1 MNVMYLI
8 LSVEGETYDD
18 SLLWLKIVRTAAVL
32 VLYTV
37 CVIGQVQGQHDWIMV
52 TGYSCRFM
60 DQEKVN

>member
-37 CVIGQVQGQHDWIMV
+37 CVIRQVQG
-52 TGYSCRFM
+52 
-60 DQEKVN
+60 